1 MRAEFQ
7 LIGEGR
13 VFIILAG
20 LAAAIGALAD
30 YRQFGGPAAM
40 LLLAFA
46 LSAHGGRSETLRALT
61 RTAAL
66 SPAVRRMAFVV
77 AGTGWALLMALPG
90 TITHLSVQ
98 PLLLALVTGAGAA
111 GIAIGLA
118 ALSRS
123 ALCAPTGPARPVV
136 RLFLDRRLIAGR
148 TGGPSATLLHGNP
161 LVCRPVRGPLRAAAV
176 RASSRVAALRPKG

>member
-1 MRAEFQ
+1 MRAEFH

-13 VFIILAG
+13 VFIVLAG

-46 LSAHGGRSETLRALT
+46 LSAHGGRSETMRALT

-66 SPAVRRMAFVV
+66 SPAVRRLAFVV

-123 ALCAPTGPARPVV
+123 AYAP
-136 RLFLDRRLIAGR
+136 RLVLLVLWYGYFS
-148 TGGPSATLLHGNP
+148 TGGL
-161 LVCRPVRGPLRAAAV
+161 
-176 RASSRVAALRPKG
+176 